1 MTFVGGRETRTE
13 KKGQGTDPDRSLP
26 PPTPPFPFQ
35 LRLVIKPDGYTTA
48 EISDYLLLKAL
59 IKSCSSFLSHAG
71 QKIQ

>member
-1 MTFVGGRETRTE
+1 MIFVGGRETRRG

-35 LRLVIKPDGYTTA
+35 LRLVIKPESYTTA
-48 EISDYLLLKAL
+48 ELSDDLLKAL
-59 IKSCSSFLSHAG
+59 IKSCSSFLLHTE